1 MASVVASAA
10 FLAGVAFLVAGA
22 WLIWPQAGLIVLG
35 LVLMLGAWNYVK
47 GSWASSSE

>member
-10 FLAGVAFLVAGA
+10 FLAGVALFVVGA
-22 WLIWPQAGLIVLG
+22 WAVYPPAGLMVLG

-47 GSWASSSE
+47 GSWASSSG